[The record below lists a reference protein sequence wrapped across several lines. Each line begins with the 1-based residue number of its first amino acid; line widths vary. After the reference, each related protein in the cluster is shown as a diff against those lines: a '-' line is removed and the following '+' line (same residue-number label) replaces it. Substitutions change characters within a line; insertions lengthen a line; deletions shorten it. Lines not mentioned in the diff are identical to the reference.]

1 MNRLERLPLLVRL
14 RLWLRLLT
22 LQASWNP
29 QRMQNLGFLYC
40 LLGWYNRLDEVADD
54 RRHFFYRYFGFFN
67 TNPYLA
73 GFLVGGL
80 TRLEA
85 ENRDDSEESREVLVT
100 YRDSLARAFASL
112 GDQLFWLG
120 LKPALTLIACMGALA
135 GSVAGV
141 LGVFGVFL
149 AGQLV
154 LRWWSLEAGYRRG
167 LDILDLLDSPV
178 WHRLIMVAKRASLV
192 AAGLVAGMFLAG
204 TWSKGPAVVAIP
216 FGAGLVLGVLVPRQS
231 QRRLPG
237 EMLLL
242 VGVAVCLGLGFA
254 ISLPGG

>member
-1 MNRLERLPLLVRL
+1 MNRPERLPLRLRL
-14 RLWLRLLT
+14 RLWLRLLI

-40 LLGWYNRLDEVADD
+40 LLGWYKRLDEVADD

-85 ENRDDSEESREVLVT
+85 ENRDNSGVSSQVLVT

-120 LKPALTLIACMGALA
+120 LKPALTLIACVLALA
-135 GSVAGV
+135 GNVAGA
-141 LGVFGVFL
+141 LGVFGMFL
-149 AGQLV
+149 VCQLA

-167 LDILDLLDSPV
+167 LDILDLLDNPI
-178 WHRLIMVAKRASLV
+178 WHRLILVAKRVSLV

-204 TWSKGPAVVAIP
+204 TWSEGSAACAIL
-216 FGAGLVLGVLVPRQS
+216 FGTGLVLGAVVPRLS
-231 QRRLPG
+231 KRRLPG
-237 EMLLL
+237 EVLMLI
-242 VGVAVCLGLGFA
+242 GVAVCLGLGFA